1 MKRNAPA
8 AVPGRS
14 AFRPSI
20 ACPDPMPAC
29 ARAAVALVE
38 ALQAWSRFAAA
49 LFLSET
55 EGWRVNAVKS
65 FPRWKSRFFRKGS
78 TFGALSGP
86 SPKDPPRPPESG
98 RDK

>member
-1 MKRNAPA
+1 GHGLNKAPRPPCRGVLHSAPA
-8 AVPGRS
+8 VL
-14 AFRPSI
+14 
-20 ACPDPMPAC
+20 PAC
-29 ARAAVALVE
+29 ARAAVALAK
-38 ALQAWSRFAAA
+38 ALQAQSRFAAA

-78 TFGALSGP
+78 TLGALSGP
-86 SPKDPPRPPESG
+86 PPKDPRRPPESG

>member
-1 MKRNAPA
+1 MPLA
-8 AVPGRS
+8 S
-14 AFRPSI
+14 T
-20 ACPDPMPAC
+20 PAC
-29 ARAAVALVE
+29 ARAAVALVG
-38 ALQAWSRFAAA
+38 ALQAQSRFAAA

-55 EGWRVNAVKS
+55 EGWCVNAVKS

-86 SPKDPPRPPESG
+86 SPKDPPLLPESG